1 MEKQYKGKFLQF
13 FYNEKGQDLVEYA
26 LLLAIIVGIGYA
38 IFAYTGIA
46 EHIKSIFSSATD
58 ILEKV
63 YNIIPATWR
72 T

>member
-1 MEKQYKGKFLQF
+1 MGKQYKKKILQF
-13 FYNEKGQDLVEYA
+13 FYNEKGQNLVEYA

-38 IFAYTGIA
+38 IFANTGIA

-63 YNIIPATWR
+63 YKTIPATWR

>member
-1 MEKQYKGKFLQF
+1 MAKQYYRKILKFF
-13 FYNEKGQDLVEYA
+13 NNEKGQDLVEYA

-38 IFAYTGIA
+38 IFANTGIA

-58 ILEKV
+58 ILKKV